1 MVCAR
6 ASTLVL
12 AVRSITVNRETAVL
26 QPRFRLMALGCVICT
41 VACSKSSAASTST
54 HDAGPATAS
63 TTDAGNGATASV
75 IDCKKVFTPSDVAGI
90 FVAPATVS
98 ADTMFFCGGC
108 EFETA
113 KGAGID
119 VSVSG
124 GNDARSPG
132 TTSARRPTA
141 SATLHRFGDAASCCA
156 GSECVRIV
164 LRQEGNAYQL
174 QLQHPRRCRTTTA
187 SYASGIGEATGR
199 ALHQG
204 FRGDVI
210 TAVAPGQWR

>member
-1 MVCAR
+1 M
-6 ASTLVL
+6 
-12 AVRSITVNRETAVL
+12 L

-124 GNDARSPG
+124 GDDAQI
-132 TTSARRPTA
+132 TWHDV
-141 SATLHRFGDAASCCA
+141 SATSDSKHYTAISGFGDAAYWRDANASA
-156 GSECVRIV
+156 WFYAKK
-164 LRQEGNAYQL
+164 GNAYCQL
-174 QLQHPRRCRTTTA
+174 QLSIPGGAEQTTA
-187 SYASGIGEATGR
+187 SIHGVELAKRLGALCTKAFAAT
-199 ALHQG
+199 
-204 FRGDVI
+204 
-210 TAVAPGQWR
+210 